1 MSSARFRRS
10 LAAVALSALMV
21 LGACADDDDP
31 EETPTEESTSEES
44 PSEESPSATADVPVT
59 GADYSFSGIDD
70 TLDAGAKVTF
80 KNTSAKEAHEIV
92 AFKLPDTEKRPAA
105 DIFKLPEAELNA
117 ALGGPPV
124 FVIFGMPSSDG
135 MAVMGDGTLKDP
147 GRYAFACFIP
157 TGANPD
163 EYMKAAQEAGDEA
176 PVVAGGP
183 PHFTQGMFA
192 ETTVE

>member
-1 MSSARFRRS
+1 MSSPRFRRS
-10 LAAVALSALMV
+10 LCAVALSALMV
-21 LGACADDDDP
+21 LGACADDDEP

-44 PSEESPSATADVPVT
+44 PTASSDVAVT
-59 GADYSFSGIDD
+59 GADYSFAGLDE

-124 FVIFGMPSSDG
+124 FVIVAPPATDG
-135 MAVMGDGTLKDP
+135 MAVVGDGTLNDP
-147 GRYAFACFIP
+147 GRYVFACFIP

-163 EYMKAAQEAGDEA
+163 EYMKAAQEAGDDA

-192 ETTVE
+192 EATVE

>member
-10 LAAVALSALMV
+10 MVGVALSALMV
-21 LGACADDDDP
+21 LGACVDDDDP

-44 PSEESPSATADVPVT
+44 PADESPGASADVAVT
-59 GADYSFSGIDD
+59 GADYSYTGIDE
-70 TLDAGAKVTF
+70 TLAAGAKVTF

-117 ALGGPPV
+117 ALGGPPA
-124 FVIFGMPSSDG
+124 FVIVAPPSSDG
-135 MAVMGDGTLKDP
+135 MAVVGDGTLNDP
-147 GRYAFACFIP
+147 GRYVFACFIP

-163 EYMKAAQEAGDEA
+163 EYMKAAQEAGDDA

-192 ETTVE
+192 EATVE